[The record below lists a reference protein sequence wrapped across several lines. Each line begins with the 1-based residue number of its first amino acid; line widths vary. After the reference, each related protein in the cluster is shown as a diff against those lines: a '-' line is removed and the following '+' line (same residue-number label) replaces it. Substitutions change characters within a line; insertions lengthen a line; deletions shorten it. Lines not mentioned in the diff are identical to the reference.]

1 MIGAAAERPSVN
13 PPGDVGPAV
22 SRRRLTVF
30 AVAAVIAFVID
41 QITKV
46 IVRRQI
52 APGERIDVL
61 PGVDFIRARN
71 EGIAFG
77 LFPGRPGLVAAITLV
92 VLVGITVALVRLS
105 RQSMIAALGGGS
117 LIGGSI
123 GNLVDRI
130 VHDGVT
136 DFIDLPNW
144 HAFNVADIA
153 IVGGA
158 MAIGLSLLLVRDG
171 P

>member
-1 MIGAAAERPSVN
+1 MIDEGDTPGVDQPVGAV
-13 PPGDVGPAV
+13 PAFTA
-22 SRRRLTVF
+22 RRLLPF
-30 AVAAVIAFVID
+30 GIAAVVAFVSD

-46 IVRRQI
+46 LVRREI

-77 LFPGRPGLVAAITLV
+77 LFPGRPGLVAAITIV
-92 VLVGITVALVRLS
+92 VLLAITVGLVRLS
-105 RQSMIAALGGGS
+105 RHSPLAAIGGGA
-117 LIGGSI
+117 LIGGSL

-144 HAFNVADIA
+144 HAFNVADVA

-158 MAIGLSLLLVRDG
+158 IAIGLSLLLRRDET
-171 P
+171 

>member
-1 MIGAAAERPSVN
+1 MIGTAEGTSPDPHDGVAPRF
-13 PPGDVGPAV
+13 
-22 SRRRLTVF
+22 SRRRLGVF
-30 AVAAVIAFVID
+30 AVAVVIAFVAD
-41 QITKV
+41 QTTKV
-46 IVRRQI
+46 IVRRRI

-105 RQSMIAALGGGS
+105 RHSVIAAIGGGS